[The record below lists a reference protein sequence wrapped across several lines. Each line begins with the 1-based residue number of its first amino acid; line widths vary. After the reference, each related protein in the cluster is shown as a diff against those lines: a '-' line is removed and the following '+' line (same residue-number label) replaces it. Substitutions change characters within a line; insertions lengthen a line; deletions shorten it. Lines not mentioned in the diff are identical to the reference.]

1 MGVLSHLT
9 PESPHPSRTLRADP
23 ARLDGVGGDGS
34 PSEGLDRSRDAAGRG
49 GPRRPWWGNPFVWLG
64 TSAVFLLLGLF
75 VAPHFLGGT
84 VIFLPFL
91 WIFRRKPL
99 RGPGPGGRD

>member
-1 MGVLSHLT
+1 M
-9 PESPHPSRTLRADP
+9 
-23 ARLDGVGGDGS
+23 GGDGS

-99 RGPGPGGRD
+99 RGPGPDGRD